1 MRSIR
6 RRLLV
11 GLLLT
16 LAAAL
21 VLAGVAI
28 FRQARTEANALF
40 DFQLQQMALSL
51 PAEPFSSAPGEHSDA
66 AGLVI
71 QIWSRNGVELYYSHP
86 RTPLPPRA
94 ELGFTTVQ
102 TPAGDW
108 RVYAAL
114 VGENVVQL
122 AQPMAIRDSLA
133 VSMALRTLLPLV
145 VAMPLLALLVWFV
158 VGRGLQPLRRV
169 TKALDARSPGALE
182 ALPEAGLPDEV
193 RPLVRAL
200 NSLLGRLDE
209 ALVQQKAFVA
219 DAAHELRT
227 PLAALQ
233 LQVQLLDRANTEAE
247 RAQAMQDLR
256 DGVQRASHMVSQLL
270 TLARQEPDAARA
282 ASAFVDMP
290 LVPVLRDV
298 VARHAPLAVAR
309 GIDLGLDAPEA
320 LADIAHVRGDADAL
334 QTLFGNLV
342 DNALKYTPRGGHVDV
357 RLVAATPAA
366 VVEVEDNGPGIAVA
380 ERERVFDR
388 FFRGGAAQ
396 APASGEAGAPE
407 RRVGGQTPGDAP
419 EPGSLTGQDEDPQ
432 APRAQGSGLGLAIV
446 RNVAR
451 AHGARV
457 ELLDTRSGRGLRVR
471 VSFGGAAQ
479 SPPPPI

>member
-11 GLLLT
+11 GLLIT
-16 LAAAL
+16 LAIAL
-21 VLAGVAI
+21 VLAGIAI
-28 FRQARTEANALF
+28 FRQARTEANELF

-51 PAEPFSSAPGEHSDA
+51 PAESFSSVQGEHNDTE
-66 AGLVI
+66 GLVI

-114 VGENVVQL
+114 VGDNVVQL
-122 AQPMAIRDSLA
+122 AQPMVIRDSLA

-145 VAMPLLALLVWFV
+145 VAMPLLGLLVWIV
-158 VGRGLQPLRRV
+158 VGRGLRPLRRV
-169 TKALDARSPGALE
+169 TKALDARAPGALE
-182 ALPEAGLPDEV
+182 AFPEAGLPDEV

-233 LQVQLLDRANTEAE
+233 LQVQLLE
-247 RAQAMQDLR
+247 RAQTDAARAEAMRDLR
-256 DGVQRASHMVSQLL
+256 DGVRRASHMVAQLL

-282 ASAFVDMP
+282 ATAFVEMP
-290 LVPVLRDV
+290 LVPLLQDV
-298 VARHAPLAVAR
+298 VAHHAALAVAR
-309 GIDLGLDAPEA
+309 GIDLGLEAPDA
-320 LADIAHVRGDADAL
+320 LAAISRVRGDANAL

-357 RLVAATPAA
+357 RLVSAMPSP
-366 VVEVEDNGPGIAVA
+366 VVEIEDTGPGIAPA

-388 FFRGGAAQ
+388 FFRGGAASVD
-396 APASGEAGAPE
+396 ASPASGAS
-407 RRVGGQTPGDAP
+407 THDAP
-419 EPGSLTGQDEDPQ
+419 DSA
-432 APRAQGSGLGLAIV
+432 APRVQGSGLGLAIV
-446 RNVAR
+446 RNIAQ

-457 ELLDTRSGRGLRVR
+457 ELFDARNGSGLRVR
-471 VSFGGAAQ
+471 VSFGDAA
-479 SPPPPI
+479 SVPPAL

>member
-16 LAAAL
+16 LVAAL
-21 VLAGVAI
+21 VLAGIAI

-51 PAEPFSSAPGEHSDA
+51 PAEPFSSVPGDHNDA
-66 AGLVI
+66 GGLVI

-114 VGENVVQL
+114 VGDNVVQL
-122 AQPMAIRDSLA
+122 AQPMVIRDSLA

-145 VAMPLLALLVWFV
+145 IAMPILALLVWIV

-169 TKALDARSPGALE
+169 TRALDARAPGALS
-182 ALPEAGLPDEV
+182 ALPEGGLPDEV

-233 LQVQLLDRANTEAE
+233 LQVQLLE
-247 RAQAMQDLR
+247 RAHTDGERAEAMRDLR
-256 DGVQRASHMVSQLL
+256 EGVRRASHLVAQLL

-282 ASAFVDMP
+282 AGAFVDLP
-290 LVPVLRDV
+290 LTPLLQDV
-298 VARHAPLAVAR
+298 VAHHAALAVAR
-309 GIDLGLDAPEA
+309 GIDLGLDAPDTIAA
-320 LADIAHVRGDADAL
+320 LARVHGDANAL

-342 DNALKYTPRGGHVDV
+342 DNALKYTPNGGRIDV
-357 RLVAATPAA
+357 RLASASPA
-366 VVEVEDNGPGIAVA
+366 VVEIEDTGPGIAPA

-388 FFRGGAAQ
+388 FFRGGE
-396 APASGEAGAPE
+396 GESAKAGD
-407 RRVGGQTPGDAP
+407 V
-419 EPGSLTGQDEDPQ
+419 
-432 APRAQGSGLGLAIV
+432 RAEGSGLGLAIV
-446 RNVAR
+446 RNIAQ

-457 ELLDTRSGRGLRVR
+457 ELLDAHSGHGLRVR
-471 VSFGGAAQ
+471 VSFDAAA
-479 SPPPPI
+479 SGVPPAL

>member
-11 GLLLT
+11 GLLITLT
-16 LAAAL
+16 VAL
-21 VLAGVAI
+21 LLAGIAI

-51 PAEPFSSAPGEHSDA
+51 PAEPFSSVPGDHSDSG
-66 AGLVI
+66 GLVI

-114 VGENVVQL
+114 VGDNVVQL
-122 AQPMAIRDSLA
+122 AQPMVIRDSLA

-145 VAMPLLALLVWFV
+145 VAMPLLALLVWIV

-169 TKALDARSPGALE
+169 TKALDARAPGALE

-233 LQVQLLDRANTEAE
+233 LQVQLLE
-247 RAQAMQDLR
+247 RAHTETERSEAMRDLR
-256 DGVQRASHMVSQLL
+256 DGVQRASRMVAQLL
-270 TLARQEPDAARA
+270 TLARQEPDATRA
-282 ASAFVDMP
+282 ATAFVELP
-290 LVPVLRDV
+290 LGPLLQDV
-298 VARHAPLAVAR
+298 VAHHAALAAAR
-309 GIDLGLDAPEA
+309 GIDLGLDAPDA
-320 LADIAHVRGDADAL
+320 LAAISRVRGDADAL

-357 RLVAATPAA
+357 RLVAAMPSP
-366 VVEVEDNGPGIAVA
+366 VVEIEDTGPGIAPA

-388 FFRGGAAQ
+388 FFRGGAAS
-396 APASGEAGAPE
+396 ADGAEAGAGHPAAPS
-407 RRVGGQTPGDAP
+407 GAPTP
-419 EPGSLTGQDEDPQ
+419 DEAN

-446 RNVAR
+446 RNIAL

-457 ELLDTRSGRGLRVR
+457 ELFDARSDQGLRVR
-471 VSFGGAAQ
+471 VSFGSAA
-479 SPPPPI
+479 STPPPAL

>member
-6 RRLLV
+6 RRLLL
-11 GLLLT
+11 GLLIT
-16 LAAAL
+16 LAVAL
-21 VLAGVAI
+21 LLAGIAI

-51 PAEPFSSAPGEHSDA
+51 PAEPFSSAPGVHSDA
-66 AGLVI
+66 GGLVI

-86 RTPLPPRA
+86 RAPLPPRA

-102 TPAGDW
+102 TPEGDW

-114 VGENVVQL
+114 VGDNVVQL
-122 AQPMAIRDSLA
+122 AQPMVIRDSLA

-145 VAMPLLALLVWFV
+145 VAMPLLALLVWIV
-158 VGRGLQPLRRV
+158 VGRGLRPLRRV
-169 TKALDARSPGALE
+169 TKALDARAPGALDP
-182 ALPEAGLPDEV
+182 LPEAGLPDEV

-233 LQVQLLDRANTEAE
+233 LQVQLLDRAHSETE
-247 RAQAMQDLR
+247 RAEAMRDLR
-256 DGVQRASHMVSQLL
+256 DGVHRASRMVAQLL

-282 ASAFVDMP
+282 AAAFVEVP
-290 LVPVLRDV
+290 LAPLLRDV
-298 VARHAPLAVAR
+298 VAHHAALALAR
-309 GIDLGLDAPEA
+309 GIDLGLDAPDA
-320 LADIAHVRGDADAL
+320 LCAISRVQGDANAL

-357 RLVAATPAA
+357 RLVVASPDS
-366 VVEVEDNGPGIAVA
+366 VVEIEDTGPGIAPA

-388 FFRGGAAQ
+388 FFRGGAAS
-396 APASGEAGAPE
+396 ADGAASGYSAPSL
-407 RRVGGQTPGDAP
+407 DAAA
-419 EPGSLTGQDEDPQ
+419 QDE
-432 APRAQGSGLGLAIV
+432 ARMPRAQGSGLGLAIV
-446 RNVAR
+446 RNIAQ

-457 ELLDTRSGRGLRVR
+457 ELFDARNGRGHRVR
-471 VSFGGAAQ
+471 VSFGGAA
-479 SPPPPI
+479 SAPPPAL

>member
-11 GLLLT
+11 GLLITLT
-16 LAAAL
+16 VAL
-21 VLAGVAI
+21 LLAGIAI

-51 PAEPFSSAPGEHSDA
+51 PAEPFSSVPGDHSDSG
-66 AGLVI
+66 GLVI

-114 VGENVVQL
+114 VGDNVVQL
-122 AQPMAIRDSLA
+122 AQPMVIRDSLA

-145 VAMPLLALLVWFV
+145 VAMPLLALLVWIV

-169 TKALDARSPGALE
+169 TKALDARAPGALE
-182 ALPEAGLPDEV
+182 ALPDAGLPDEV
-193 RPLVRAL
+193 RPLVHAL

-233 LQVQLLDRANTEAE
+233 LQVQLLE
-247 RAQAMQDLR
+247 RAHTETERREAMRDLR
-256 DGVQRASHMVSQLL
+256 DGVRRASRMVAQLL
-270 TLARQEPDAARA
+270 TLARQEPDATRA
-282 ASAFVDMP
+282 ATAFVELP
-290 LVPVLRDV
+290 LAPLLQDV
-298 VARHAPLAVAR
+298 VAHHAALAAAR
-309 GIDLGLDAPEA
+309 GIDLGLDAPDA
-320 LADIAHVRGDADAL
+320 LAAISRVRGDADAL

-357 RLVAATPAA
+357 RLVAAMPSP
-366 VVEVEDNGPGIAVA
+366 VVEIEDTGPGIAPA

-388 FFRGGAAQ
+388 FFRGGAASTDG
-396 APASGEAGAPE
+396 AEAGAGAGHP
-407 RRVGGQTPGDAP
+407 AP
-419 EPGSLTGQDEDPQ
+419 PSGAPTSDEAN

-446 RNVAR
+446 RNIAL

-457 ELLDTRSGRGLRVR
+457 ELFDARSAQGLRVR
-471 VSFGGAAQ
+471 VSFGSAA
-479 SPPPPI
+479 STPPPAL

>member
-51 PAEPFSSAPGEHSDA
+51 PAEPFSSVPGEHNDA

-86 RTPLPPRA
+86 GTPLPPRA

-102 TPAGDW
+102 TPVGDW

-169 TKALDARSPGALE
+169 TKALDARAPGALDV
-182 ALPEAGLPDEV
+182 LPEAGLPDEV

-209 ALVQQKAFVA
+209 ALAQQKAFVA

-233 LQVQLLDRANTEAE
+233 LQVQLLERAHTEAE
-247 RAQAMQDLR
+247 RAEAMHDLH
-256 DGVQRASHMVSQLL
+256 DGVQRASHMVAQLL

-282 ASAFVDMP
+282 ATTFVDMP
-290 LVPVLRDV
+290 LAPVLRDV
-298 VARHAPLAVAR
+298 VAHHASLAVAR

-320 LADIAHVRGDADAL
+320 LVDIAHVRGDANAL
-334 QTLFGNLV
+334 HTLFGNLV

-366 VVEVEDNGPGIAVA
+366 VVEVEDNGPGIAMA

-396 APASGEAGAPE
+396 AAASGP
-407 RRVGGQTPGDAP
+407 TPDSP
-419 EPGSLTGQDEDPQ
+419 SEQDDDPQ
-432 APRAQGSGLGLAIV
+432 APRTQGSGLGLAIV
-446 RNVAR
+446 RNIAR
-451 AHGARV
+451 AHGATV

-479 SPPPPI
+479 SPLPPI

>member
-11 GLLLT
+11 GLLIT
-16 LAAAL
+16 LVVAL
-21 VLAGVAI
+21 LLAGIAI

-51 PAEPFSSAPGEHSDA
+51 PAEPFSSVPGDHSDA
-66 AGLVI
+66 GGLVI

-86 RTPLPPRA
+86 RAPLPPRA

-114 VGENVVQL
+114 VGDNVVQL
-122 AQPMAIRDSLA
+122 AQPMVIRDSLA

-145 VAMPLLALLVWFV
+145 VAMPVLALLVWIV

-169 TKALDARSPGALE
+169 TKALDARAPGALE

-233 LQVQLLDRANTEAE
+233 LQVQLLERAHTETERTEAM
-247 RAQAMQDLR
+247 RDLR
-256 DGVQRASHMVSQLL
+256 DGVRRASHMVAQLL
-270 TLARQEPDAARA
+270 TLARQEPDVARA
-282 ASAFVDMP
+282 ATTFVELP
-290 LVPVLRDV
+290 LAPLLQDV
-298 VARHAPLAVAR
+298 VAHHAALAVAR
-309 GIDLGLDAPEA
+309 GIDLGLDAPDA
-320 LADIAHVRGDADAL
+320 LAAISRVRGDANAL

-342 DNALKYTPRGGHVDV
+342 DNALKYTPSGGHVDV
-357 RLVAATPAA
+357 RLVAAMPAP
-366 VVEVEDNGPGIAVA
+366 VVEIEDTGPGIAPA

-388 FFRGGAAQ
+388 FFRGGAA
-396 APASGEAGAPE
+396 SGDDGGA
-407 RRVGGQTPGDAP
+407 AH
-419 EPGSLTGQDEDPQ
+419 PGSPSEARTSDDTGV
-432 APRAQGSGLGLAIV
+432 PRAQGSGLGLAIV
-446 RNVAR
+446 RNIAL

-457 ELLDTRSGRGLRVR
+457 ELLDARGGSGPGLRVR
-471 VSFGGAAQ
+471 VSFGGAAS
-479 SPPPPI
+479 SPPPAL